1 MVRFGILLRL
11 LLTLIAVGLSG
22 AVSTASGQASIASEI
37 SESQERLE
45 EIRRERERLRQ
56 EMTRI
61 RSRVHN
67 LASELDNLER
77 QVEASA
83 SLLSELEY
91 QTGQVRLQIEANTR
105 DLLVT
110 EDRLAER
117 KAILYRRLRDI
128 YKRGPLQTVQVLL
141 SAESFADLLN
151 RYKYLFLIA
160 RHDRLLVQEVAD
172 LEEKIHLRE
181 TALRESLGRLER
193 LQQERA
199 REYMQLAELQEQQE
213 VTLSSARNQEQSTA
227 QRIAQLEQDERQL
240 VSLLA
245 DLERRRIE
253 AERLAAE
260 RRRRE
265 EAAGRTVTAA
275 PTEATL
281 TTGDLGSLD
290 WPVGG
295 NLLYRFGRATQPN
308 GTTIRWNGI
317 GIGAAAGTPVSAV
330 EAGTVVMAAPF
341 EGYGPTVV
349 LSHGGGYY
357 SLYLYLGETRVQEG
371 QTVAKGATVGT
382 VGGERTPEGPHV
394 EFQIRAPGGQ
404 AVDPLG
410 WLRDRA
416 R

>member
-1 MVRFGILLRL
+1 MSRSIFVQAFAILAL
-11 LLTLIAVGLSG
+11 LALSEG
-22 AVSTASGQASIASEI
+22 ADGARAQGSIASEI

-45 EIRRERERLRQ
+45 EIRSERERLRR

-67 LASELDNLER
+67 LASELDNLQR

-91 QTGQVRLQIEANTR
+91 QTSQVRLQIESNTR
-105 DLLVT
+105 DLIAT
-110 EDRLAER
+110 EDHLAER

-141 SAESFADLLN
+141 SAEDFADLLN

-172 LEEKIHLRE
+172 LEEQIHLRE
-181 TALRESLGRLER
+181 VALRGSLERVER
-193 LQQERA
+193 LQEERA
-199 REYMQLAELQEQQE
+199 REYIQLAELQEQQE
-213 VTLSSARNQEQSTA
+213 MMLGSARTEERSTA
-227 QRIAQLEQDERQL
+227 QRIARLEQDERQL
-240 VSLLA
+240 VALLA
-245 DLERRRIE
+245 ELERRRIE

-265 EAAGRTVTAA
+265 EAAGRIVTAE
-275 PTEATL
+275 PGEATL

-290 WPVGG
+290 WPVAG

-308 GTTIRWNGI
+308 GTVIRWNGI
-317 GIGAAAGTPVSAV
+317 GIGAAAGTPVEAV

-357 SLYLYLGETRVQEG
+357 SLYLYLGRTMVQEG
-371 QTVAKGATVGT
+371 ASVTKGAVVGT